1 VVPGGG
7 MAGGEDAGKDQAEG
21 EVVADGSAEVP
32 REAEFDTVGE
42 DRAFRVGFEQVMM
55 APEAEGTAHAGIDEE
70 AGRGDGFPAAGPAQ
84 GEWALADGHGE
95 FGAGAGGVVGVDGE
109 DTGSGGR
116 DGPQV
121 VRIFVETEE
130 GLGRGGDERGA
141 GEDGHGEVSSGVGK
155 ACG

>member
-1 VVPGGG
+1 

-32 REAEFDTVGE
+32 GKAEFDPVGE
-42 DRAFRVGFEQVMM
+42 HGALGMGLEQVMV

-70 AGRGDGFPAAGPAQ
+70 AGRDDGFPAAGPAQ
-84 GEWALADGHGE
+84 GEWALADDHGE
-95 FGAGAGGVVGVDGE
+95 FGAGAGGVVGLDGE
-109 DTGSGGR
+109 DADSGWC
-116 DGPQV
+116 DGEEV

-130 GLGRGGDERGA
+130 GFRRGGDESGA
-141 GEDGHGEVSSGVGK
+141 GEDWHGEVSSGAGK

>member
-1 VVPGGG
+1 VVPGSG

-21 EVVADGSAEVP
+21 EVVADGAAEVP
-32 REAEFDTVGE
+32 GEAKFDPVGE
-42 DRAFRVGFEQVMM
+42 DRAFRMGFEQVMV
-55 APEAEGTAHAGIDEE
+55 APEAERTAHAGIDEE
-70 AGRGDGFPAAGPAQ
+70 AGRDDGFPAAGPAQ
-84 GEWALADGHGE
+84 GERALADGDGE
-95 FGAGAGGVVGVDGE
+95 LGAGAGGMVGVDGE
-109 DTGSGGR
+109 DADSGWC
-116 DGPQV
+116 DGPEV